1 MTPANEAAFLVAFAY
16 IALIPRL
23 VRGDRRP
30 SPRTSPA
37 SPFSS
42 SASGSRTA
50 PSQNVARRDEDWFDH
65 PAYRQ
70 DIARTRRDLTKRRMN
85 EESWKRASGQ
95 DIA

>member
-16 IALIPRL
+16 IALIL
-23 VRGDRRP
+23 ATFWLGAVL
-30 SPRTSPA
+30 
-37 SPFSS
+37 
-42 SASGSRTA
+42 A
-50 PSQNVARRDEDWFDH
+50 PHVARITRGWFGETADRLPEAELLKRDEDWFDH

-70 DIARTRRDLTKRRMN
+70 DIARTRRDLTKRRMT